1 MATSETPADEPQQTS
16 GGVRLLEL
24 ITFGLGAVLIGLSLW
39 VVIARLRYPIDAEWM
54 TGAVRDGVDRIRDG
68 KPLYSAPSA
77 RFVPFVYTPIYFWL
91 AGTLA
96 HVMST
101 FIACKVV
108 SFAATLTTGW
118 GIHCISRSLGA
129 SKRWAA
135 IGVLLFAATYP
146 LTLFFYDIERVDALS
161 ASFVVVA
168 VALLVSRPAMLWS
181 AIAGVLLGLAFFAKQ
196 PGVLAFAAAVAGLGF
211 AGERRR
217 ALLVAGVGS
226 LVFLAMFAYLEAT
239 THGWFRYYCVKL
251 PQAHGMRPELFS
263 TFFVLDMPKAFAMA
277 AGSLAVVVPVAWS
290 FLRRR
295 RAPEGE
301 SWQHLVFAFVLAA
314 GMAGAFSLR
323 AHLGGWANVLV
334 AWLPLGCAAT
344 AVAAAR
350 AEESARG
357 TTASALVRVLMLG
370 GVSLQLLGTIF
381 DPNDNS
387 PNADD
392 LAERQRFIALV
403 RKLEVDGDV
412 LITTSGHVV
421 KGSSVHAAALFDVIR
436 AGDRAPDDLL
446 EGLEKRRYAALFVGA
461 PDEFLCEKK
470 TCLELVAMI
479 ERHYF
484 VAGRRHER
492 SRNGMTGFDARPR
505 WVLRPRK
512 AALPA
517 TSMKML
523 LLRQHIEMGLAETAR
538 ARSPL
543 DVEIVPQDEIEALA
557 DIQVD
562 ATQAAS
568 GPDLH

>member
-1 MATSETPADEPQQTS
+1 MATSETPADEPQPTN
-16 GGVRLLEL
+16 GGVRVLEL
-24 ITFGLGAVLIGLSLW
+24 ITFGLGAVLVGLSLW
-39 VVIARLRYPIDAEWM
+39 VVVARFRYPIDSEWM

-68 KPLYSAPSA
+68 QPLYSAPSA

-96 HVMST
+96 HVVST
-101 FIACKVV
+101 FVACKLV
-108 SFAATLTTGW
+108 SLAATITTGW
-118 GIHCISRSLGA
+118 GIHRISRSLGA
-129 SKRWAA
+129 SARWSA
-135 IGVLLFAATYP
+135 IGVLLFAASYP
-146 LTLFFYDIERVDALS
+146 ITLFFYDIERVDALS
-161 ASFVVVA
+161 ATFVVVA
-168 VALLVSRPAMLWS
+168 IALLVSRPSLRWS
-181 AIAGVLLGLAFFAKQ
+181 GVAGVLLGLAFFAKQ
-196 PGVLAFAAAVAGLGF
+196 PGILALVAAVAGLAF

-217 ALLVAGVGS
+217 ALVVGGVGTV
-226 LVFLAMFAYLEAT
+226 VFAALFAYLEVT
-239 THGWFRYYCVKL
+239 THGWFRYYCVTL
-251 PQAHGMRPELFS
+251 PQAHGMRPALFS
-263 TFFVLDMPKAFAMA
+263 TFFILDMPKAFAMA

-290 FLRRR
+290 FLRHR

-301 SWQHLVFAFVLAA
+301 SWNHLVFAFVLAA

-334 AWLPLGCAAT
+334 AWLPLGCAAS

-357 TTASALVRVLMLG
+357 TKVSVLVSVLLLG
-370 GVSLQLLGTIF
+370 GVSLQLLGTVF

-392 LAERQRFIALV
+392 FAERERFITLV
-403 RKLEVDGDV
+403 RKLESDGEV
-412 LITTSGHVV
+412 LITTSGHVT
-421 KGSSVHAAALFDVIR
+421 KRSSVHAAALFDIIR

-446 EGLEKRRYAALFVGA
+446 EGLAQRRYAALFMGA
-461 PDEFLCEKK
+461 PDEFLCDKK
-470 TCLELVAMI
+470 TCDELVATI

-492 SRNGMTGFDARPR
+492 ARNGMTGFDARPR

-512 AALPA
+512 AVLPA
-517 TSMKML
+517 ASMKAL

-538 ARSPL
+538 AKSPI
-543 DVEIVPQDEIEALA
+543 DVEIVPQDDIEALA
-557 DIQVD
+557 AVQVD
-562 ATQAAS
+562 ATQAAG